1 MGHPPLEKLLPKT
14 SWSVYKLSRLAAK
27 RAAELAS
34 GKRPLVET
42 DLKTKT
48 ATVALEEIAAAQVV
62 LKDVAEQFVPVQ
74 EPEAPAP
81 VAAEPESEEI

>member
-1 MGHPPLEKLLPKT
+1 MGHPPLERLLPKT
-14 SWSVYKLSRLAAK
+14 GWSVYKLSRLAAK

-34 GKRPLVET
+34 GKRPMVET

-62 LKDVAEQFVPVQ
+62 LKEAADRFSPGHDSESSSPVKKQAE
-74 EPEAPAP
+74 EK
-81 VAAEPESEEI
+81 